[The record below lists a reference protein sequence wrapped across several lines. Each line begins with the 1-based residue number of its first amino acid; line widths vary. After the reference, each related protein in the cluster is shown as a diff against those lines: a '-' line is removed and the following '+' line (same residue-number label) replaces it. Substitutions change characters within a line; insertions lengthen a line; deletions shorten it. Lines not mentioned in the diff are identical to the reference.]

1 MGRNR
6 DGRAVP
12 NHRLSRNVDLGDL
25 ALEVDHLALD
35 RLRIGVGAE
44 ARFRRRGGIRSS
56 TDQLAGRESQRRYN
70 QNRQDTRQHIRRV
83 HPQCWSRHAYP
94 PQTPASFTRCGRR
107 YHSERRL
114 YTRQPPRQVHGKTA
128 PRELRNPRPVRSL
141 VAARRLPPIVSLLE
155 VTIPRLACETSPGS
169 LRRLVWVC
177 DGAQSAAAADRSRTL
192 TGQPPTGAAPLD
204 PDESDSA
211 RGFLLGRWCRA
222 RAHVLTSAACLP
234 PRSTKRTAT
243 LRPPAVWVKAS
254 DPGGVSGGWPTSPGR
269 ARRVAEAAW
278 HSSATAR

>member
-1 MGRNR
+1 MAFGLAPTNWPAVNPSAVTTKTASTPGSTYAEFIPSVGRVMPTPRRHPLHSHVVAEDTTPSAVCTPDNPR
-6 DGRAVP
+6 GRF
-12 NHRLSRNVDLGDL
+12 D
-25 ALEVDHLALD
+25 
-35 RLRIGVGAE
+35 
-44 ARFRRRGGIRSS
+44 
-56 TDQLAGRESQRRYN
+56 
-70 QNRQDTRQHIRRV
+70 
-83 HPQCWSRHAYP
+83 
-94 PQTPASFTRCGRR
+94 
-107 YHSERRL
+107 
-114 YTRQPPRQVHGKTA
+114 GKTA

-204 PDESDSA
+204 PDEWDSA

-254 DPGGVSGGWPTSPGR
+254 DPGGVSGGWPTSPG
-269 ARRVAEAAW
+269 
-278 HSSATAR
+278 